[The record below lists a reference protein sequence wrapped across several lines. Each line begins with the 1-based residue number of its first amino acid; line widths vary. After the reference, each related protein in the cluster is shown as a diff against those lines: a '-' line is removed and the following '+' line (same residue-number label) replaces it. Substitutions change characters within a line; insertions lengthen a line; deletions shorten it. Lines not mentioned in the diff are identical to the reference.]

1 MGQLLIPDVVTQ
13 GIGAGIDALQGLM
26 GGEDQKQTPP
36 ATTQTPQADTNLQS
50 SEATQAALRK
60 RMEDARKAWVK

>member
-1 MGQLLIPDVVTQ
+1 MG
-13 GIGAGIDALQGLM
+13 M
-26 GGEDQKQTPP
+26 GGKDQKQTPP

-60 RMEDARKAWVK
+60 RMEDARKA